1 MNNDIDLTAL
11 SALVAPAAQA
21 AAHSASTAAASL
33 QRIEGAT
40 PGCYALMITD
50 TAYHRDYPGASSTA
64 LKKLLRSPAHYQ
76 AYLKAPDVDS
86 EARRFGRAVH
96 ALLLERPLFLE
107 KFAVWAD
114 GRRAGK
120 KYDEFCALQA
130 GKTILNES
138 EYNRAMEAALAL
150 RQCPDFPLFGDWLDG
165 AGANGTAESV
175 PPARTEFSIFWQET
189 VGEGEEAGVVQCK
202 ARVDAHSPPPHRISV
217 DVKTTDDVR
226 EEAFMHQFMRLD
238 YDLQA
243 AHYCAGLRAFYGE
256 EYQFLFAA
264 VESQEPFATR
274 IFEIEKD
281 VFLNGRRKRNMAL
294 ARLLE
299 CQRTNTWPSYPAGI
313 RTLRLRPFDRFP
325 DQE

>member
-11 SALVAPAAQA
+11 SALVTPATQA
-21 AAHSASTAAASL
+21 APHTASTPV

-40 PGCYALMITD
+40 PGCYALMIDD
-50 TAYHRDYPGASSTA
+50 TAYHRDFQGASSTA

-150 RQCPDFPLFGDWLDG
+150 RQCPDFPLLGDWLDG
-165 AGANGTAESV
+165 AGASDPAESV
-175 PPARTEFSIFWQET
+175 PAARTEFSIFWQEA
-189 VGEGEEAGVVQCK
+189 VGEGDEAGVVLCK
-202 ARVDAHSPPPHRISV
+202 ARVDAHSPPPYHISV

-274 IFEIEKD
+274 IFELDKD
-281 VFLNGRRKRNMAL
+281 VFSSGVKKRETAL
-294 ARLLE
+294 KRLVQ
-299 CQRTNTWPSYPAGI
+299 CQHTGNWPSYPSGI
-313 RTLRLRPFDRFP
+313 RTLRLRHFDRFRA
-325 DQE
+325 DDE